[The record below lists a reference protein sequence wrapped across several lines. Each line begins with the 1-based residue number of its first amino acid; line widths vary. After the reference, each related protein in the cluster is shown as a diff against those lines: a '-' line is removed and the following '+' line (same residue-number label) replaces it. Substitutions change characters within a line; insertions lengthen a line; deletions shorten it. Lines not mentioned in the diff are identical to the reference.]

1 MLNKK
6 SWNEFR
12 DNGFLWWINMILH
25 TFGWVIV
32 VDVDDEG
39 NILNAYPARTKFRG
53 FSEKYNT
60 DGYIKL
66 SKYMNDNAAEILK
79 ESQE

>member
-1 MLNKK
+1 MINKK

-25 TFGWVIV
+25 AFGWVIAV
-32 VDVDDEG
+32 KIDDDG
-39 NILNAYPARTKFRG
+39 NIIDAYPARTNVRG
-53 FSEKYNT
+53 FPEEDNT
-60 DGYIKL
+60 EGYIKL